1 MNQSISKLG
10 EILLDEGLISAEDL
24 EEAKKLQS
32 QSKEYKPI
40 GRILVELNA
49 ITPRQLNY
57 ILDRFSK
64 RPNLGA
70 LLKNSGFVTEKDIQT
85 ALERQKKTG
94 RRLGECLI
102 ELKIISEMDLRKSL
116 CAQLNIPFVDLD
128 KITFDASLAKLINK
142 KYCEK
147 RNLVPVGKM
156 GSTLTLAMDDPSDN
170 QVIDEL
176 SSFTGL
182 KINVITSTSDA
193 IRRAFYRLHG
203 EMESEGLE
211 QSKVFRVT
219 DSTPDQQ
226 DSGGP
231 VSSEEAKRADA
242 IVSEI
247 IKIGMKNGASDIH
260 IESHEQKISIRYR
273 VDGVLT
279 ELPLGAIEGRM
290 QGLKRQIVSRIK
302 IMGKLDIAE
311 KRRPQDGSF
320 SAVLESGDQGARA
333 DFRISVVPG
342 YYGEN
347 IVLRI
352 LDSRRAPQSIDEL
365 GFSPNVE
372 RSLKSLLRRN
382 TGILLVAGP
391 TGSGKSTTLY
401 GALMSSYRPGIK
413 ILTAEDP
420 VEYVYDGITQ
430 CQVNATIGNTFAQY
444 IRSFLRQDP
453 EVILVGEIRDAE
465 TAEMAFRAAQTGHLV
480 LSTLHTNDAV
490 GTIPRLLGLGVDP
503 GVIASSLIGVVAQR
517 LVRRVCPHCK
527 EAVEPDP
534 ELLQEFFASTPP
546 GIRWVGGRQCAH
558 CNKTGYRGRLAVAE
572 LWAPEERE
580 LFGIGGGS
588 DADALREMVRRS
600 ERSVLMAEDA
610 LARLKA
616 EETTL
621 EELSRALPFSAIYEF
636 RHVLEEGSP
645 GG

>member
-1 MNQSISKLG
+1 MKQSLNKLG
-10 EILLDEGLISAEDL
+10 EILLEEGLISEEDL
-24 EEAKKLQS
+24 NEAKRLQS
-32 QSKEYKPI
+32 QAKDYKPI

-70 LLKNSGFVTEKDIQT
+70 ILKKSGFVTEQDIEK
-85 ALERQKKTG
+85 ALQRQKQTG
-94 RRLGECLI
+94 CRLGECLM
-102 ELKIISEMDLRKSL
+102 ELKIITEKDLRKAL
-116 CAQLNIPFVDLD
+116 CAQLNIPFIDLD
-128 KITFDASLAKLINK
+128 KISFDDSLSKLINK

-147 RNLVPVGKM
+147 RNLVPIGKM
-156 GSTLTLAMDDPSDN
+156 GSTLTLAMDDPTDDN
-170 QVIDEL
+170 VIDEL

-182 KINVITSTSDA
+182 KINVVTATSDA
-193 IRRAFYRLHG
+193 IRRAFFRLHG
-203 EMESEGLE
+203 EGQEERE
-211 QSKVFRVT
+211 PSKVFRVA
-219 DSTPDQQ
+219 DQPANQQ
-226 DSGGP
+226 DSGTS
-231 VSSEEAKRADA
+231 VSSEELKRADA
-242 IVSEI
+242 VVGEI
-247 IKIGMKNGASDIH
+247 IKIGMKNAASDIH
-260 IESHEQKISIRYR
+260 IESHEQKLVVRYR

-279 ELPLGAIEGRM
+279 ELPLGDIEGRM
-290 QGLKRQIVSRIK
+290 QNLKRQIVSRIK

-320 SAVLESGDQGARA
+320 SAVLESGNQGARA

-347 IVLRI
+347 IVMRI
-352 LDSRRAPQSIDEL
+352 LDSRRAPQSIDVL
-365 GFSPNVE
+365 GFSPNIAS
-372 RSLKSLLRRN
+372 SLKALLRRN

-430 CQVNATIGNTFAQY
+430 CQVNTSIGNSFANY

-453 EVILVGEIRDAE
+453 EIILVGEIRDAE

-503 GVIASSLIGVVAQR
+503 GVLASSLIGVVAQR
-517 LVRRVCPHCK
+517 LVRKVCPECK
-527 EAVEPDP
+527 TAVQPDP
-534 ELLQEFFASTPP
+534 ELLQEFFGTPP
-546 GIRWVGGRQCAH
+546 TDIRWVAGGKCTH
-558 CNKTGYRGRLAVAE
+558 CNNTGYRGRIAVAE
-572 LWAPEERE
+572 LWAPEERD
-580 LFGIGGGS
+580 LFRINNN
-588 DADALREMVRRS
+588 ADIDELRESVRRS
-600 ERSVLMAEDA
+600 QRSVLMAQDA
-610 LARLKA
+610 LAKLRA
-616 EETTL
+616 EDTTL

-636 RHVLEEGSP
+636 RHLL
-645 GG
+645 GGASSAA